1 MYPKGNQ
8 FSSCVLDRITY
19 GIYYQYRN
27 SKSMKEFQEK
37 NTVKRRLYSKT
48 TIVIL
53 FFLFLLT
60 ARGLFFV
67 YQKER
72 ITRVEVARVQK
83 QKDDLQKRYEII
95 KENGERLKTE
105 EGIEAEIRTKF
116 DVVKEG
122 EEVIVVV
129 DKDTPIIQEDKRG
142 TIKKIWDSMIGVFKT
157 EKKP

>member
-1 MYPKGNQ
+1 
-8 FSSCVLDRITY
+8 
-19 GIYYQYRN
+19 
-27 SKSMKEFQEK
+27 MKEFQAK
-37 NTVKRRLYSKT
+37 NVAKKRLYSKT

-53 FFLFLLT
+53 FCLFLLT
-60 ARGLFFV
+60 ARGLFYV

-72 ITRVEVARVQK
+72 LTRNEVARVQK
-83 QKDDLQKRYEII
+83 QKEELQKRYEII
-95 KENGERLKTE
+95 KENSERLKTD
-105 EGIEAEIRTKF
+105 EGIESEIRTKF

-142 TIKKIWDSMIGVFKT
+142 TIKKIWDSMVGVFKT